1 MITVN
6 YQLDAIFVY
15 FSSTCFGLTRPSS
28 GALEFIISLQMQH
41 MAFLVQ
47 LGVGLEERA
56 RWWCFALTISCICKE
71 IINYN
76 APENGRVSP
85 KHVEL
90 K

>member
-1 MITVN
+1 MK
-6 YQLDAIFVY
+6 
-15 FSSTCFGLTRPSS
+15 
-28 GALEFIISLQMQH
+28 H

-56 RWWCFALTISCICKE
+56 RWWCFALTICCICKE
-71 IINYN
+71 IINSN